1 MRIHHYFAYG
11 SNMNPARVRTR
22 GLRVRA
28 MLAGRVAGF
37 DLAFDKQS
45 RDHAGSGHANLV
57 HARGRHA
64 EGVLYEL
71 VSEEEILRMD
81 PFEHAPVNY
90 SREAVAVATASG
102 VIHAWTYFA
111 NPAARRPG
119 ARPEAAYLAHL
130 LRGRPWLSPA
140 WYARLAAW
148 PTVEQGA

>member
-11 SNMNPARVRTR
+11 SNMNPARVRSR

-28 MLAGRVAGF
+28 MLAGRVDGF
-37 DLAFDKQS
+37 DLAFDKRS
-45 RDHAGSGHANLV
+45 REHAGTGHANLV
-57 HARGRHA
+57 YARDRHA

-71 VSEEEILRMD
+71 VSDEEIRRMD

-90 SREAVAVATASG
+90 SREAVAVRTAAG

-111 NPAARRPG
+111 NPARRGTG

-130 LRGRPWLSPA
+130 LCGRPWLSEA

-148 PTVEQGA
+148 PTVEREP

>member
-1 MRIHHYFAYG
+1 VPIHHYFAYG

-22 GLRVRA
+22 GLRVRG

-45 RDHAGSGHANLV
+45 REHAGTGHANLV
-57 HARGRHA
+57 FAPGQHA

-71 VSEEEILRMD
+71 VSEAEIRRMD

-90 SREAVAVATASG
+90 SREAVAVQTAVG

-111 NPAARRPG
+111 NPAACVRG

-130 LRGRPWLSPA
+130 LCGRPWLSEA

-148 PTVEQGA
+148 PTVERGR

>member
-28 MLAGRVAGF
+28 IHAGRLAGF

-45 RDHAGSGHANLV
+45 RDHADSGHANLV
-57 HARGRHA
+57 HARDGYA

-71 VSEEEILRMD
+71 VSEEEIRLMD
-81 PFEHAPVNY
+81 PFERAPINY
-90 SREAVAVATASG
+90 SREAVTVATAAG
-102 VIHAWTYFA
+102 AIHAWTYFA
-111 NPAARRPG
+111 NPAVRAPG

-130 LRGRPWLSPA
+130 LCGRPWLSED

-148 PTVEQGA
+148 PTVEGRP